1 MKLNLMKG
9 SVTVALYTYM
19 EIMLKFWGLTN
30 HIIIVVVSENFLILV
45 FFLFFPVPNLSAS
58 GLTVFF
64 VIVFLMFFK
73 ADYRRLRAEQKI
85 EAEKIL
91 NFSARNIWHGESLN
105 FQIILDL
112 FFKKVLIKPW
122 TTHGSPVKIYPW
134 QLRFPEILTGRH
146 LNLFGYSYRYT
157 LYLPVN

>member
-19 EIMLKFWGLTN
+19 EIMVKFWGLTN

-112 FFKKVLIKPW
+112 FFKKC
-122 TTHGSPVKIYPW
+122 
-134 QLRFPEILTGRH
+134 
-146 LNLFGYSYRYT
+146 
-157 LYLPVN
+157 